1 MGHIGVDPSLI
12 TNDIVEQYGGGGEPQ
27 VEKVELDR
35 PLAIIDVCNDIE
47 NQFLTLLD
55 GGGGD
60 DDDHDRE
67 TKERGYLLN
76 KIVTWD
82 IE

>member
-1 MGHIGVDPSLI
+1 VRNGLTGHIGVDPSLI
-12 TNDIVEQYGGGGEPQ
+12 NAVVKQYGGSGEPP
-27 VEKVELDR
+27 VEKVDFLDQ

-47 NQFLTLLD
+47 NQSLTLLD

-67 TKERGYLLN
+67 TKRGG
-76 KIVTWD
+76 
-82 IE
+82 